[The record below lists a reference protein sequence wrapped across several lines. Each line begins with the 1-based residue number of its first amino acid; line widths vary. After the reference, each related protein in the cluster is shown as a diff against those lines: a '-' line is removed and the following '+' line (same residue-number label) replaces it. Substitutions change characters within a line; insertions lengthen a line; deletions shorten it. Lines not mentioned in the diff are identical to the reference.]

1 VCGTVP
7 GSLPAHLYHNK
18 WFVLYV
24 CRTHT
29 EYGSLYIPGRPC
41 FVVERAFETSWMR
54 KCELSPPHHQED
66 TNTHCPL
73 RTCLLIKEEQQRH
86 ARRGLGGGGHPGSP
100 QRERVLCVG
109 SQAMQKRAAFAVLQN
124 AKTFRVYVERT
135 QWSTQHRCPHRGGP
149 KARPCGV
156 ATTNEK
162 PDAPLC
168 LLRSDDET
176 GDKRAVQALACRG
189 TTAHALSMG
198 CESSL
203 PQGPVRAHAGRRGG
217 RCSRSKETGGDFFDS
232 PLHFR
237 V

>member
-1 VCGTVP
+1 MTTLGWGGKPHTTPGWGGTVSSGREVCGTVP

-124 AKTFRVYVERT
+124 AKNLSGVRREETVVDPT
-135 QWSTQHRCPHRGGP
+135 QMPPSRWTKSSSLWSGYHKR
-149 KARPCGV
+149 
-156 ATTNEK
+156 
-162 PDAPLC
+162 
-168 LLRSDDET
+168 ET
-176 GDKRAVQALACRG
+176 GR
-189 TTAHALSMG
+189 TTVFAS
-198 CESSL
+198 
-203 PQGPVRAHAGRRGG
+203 VGRRD
-217 RCSRSKETGGDFFDS
+217 R
-232 PLHFR
+232 
-237 V
+237 